1 LNLSGRTISNIDTAD
16 NADIRRAI
24 TKATPKAR
32 IQARR
37 FAKKFDR
44 GTELQTC
51 KAIFDFLKNDLNY
64 VADGDHQVVQLP
76 SALLR
81 NRRGDCKSYSVFT
94 SAVLSNLGIPHYY
107 VYASYTGNP
116 TPGHIYVV
124 TDSGII
130 IDAVYGHFNK
140 EKAANYKYPTNIN
153 GTMRVSTIAGVAKC
167 CASCEPQGIGFFLK
181 GKKPKGDKPPKG
193 PKRKDVCGKQGAK
206 VVTLSPGRVIFL
218 LAVKNNMDGF
228 ATKMSK
234 MDNARLTTL
243 WCNVGGKPEELFE
256 AIRKGASKKSRKLG
270 ILSKLADRAGVKIG
284 STFIGAT
291 LTQPQIDAITN
302 GIPAVAIAAGTA
314 IGLAVGQPA
323 KGAAAG
329 TSLATVM
336 KGLTPIIIQAI
347 QAATPADV
355 TDDIEAPTDVEKENI
370 PDGDA
375 AAGGSGGGNA
385 AAGGSGGGAM
395 NTTNLLLIA
404 GGLVTAYFIFKK

>member
-1 LNLSGRTISNIDTAD
+1 MNLSGRTISNIDTAD

-51 KAIFDFLKNDLNY
+51 KAIFDFLKNDLKY

-153 GTMRVSTIAGVAKC
+153 GTMRVSTIAGIG
-167 CASCEPQGIGFFLK
+167 CASCPSPGIGSKEDRQRRRRERQLEQEEKKRQKQLEEEQRKLARQACGPQGLK
-181 GKKPKGDKPPKG
+181 PG
-193 PKRKDVCGKQGAK
+193 
-206 VVTLSPGRVIFL
+206 TLALGRWLFAAIVQM
-218 LAVKNNMDGF
+218 NMDGF

-234 MDNARLTTL
+234 MDFAKIKDA
-243 WCNVGGKPEELFE
+243 WCKVGGNPFSLQEWIKNGSSRRE
-256 AIRKGASKKSRKLG
+256 IRIGLLSRIAKK
-270 ILSKLADRAGVKIG
+270 AGVKIG
-284 STFIGAT
+284 SSIGQAPENMT
-291 LTQPQIDAITN
+291 PQKIKQIENA
-302 GIPAVAIAAGTA
+302 IPAAGAVVA
-314 IGLAVGQPA
+314 
-323 KGAAAG
+323 
-329 TSLATVM
+329 
-336 KGLTPIIIQAI
+336 TPIALASGNPEKAAPAIPGFVMVLKELSPLIVDMIIALKGSDMGPDQPI
-347 QAATPADV
+347 PPFTP
-355 TDDIEAPTDVEKENI
+355 PT
-370 PDGDA
+370 PPP
-375 AAGGSGGGNA
+375 SGGNGLSA
-385 AAGGSGGGAM
+385 
-395 NTTNLLLIA
+395 TTMLLIA
-404 GGLVTAYFIFKK
+404 GGMVAAYFVFKK

>member
-1 LNLSGRTISNIDTAD
+1 MNLSGRTISNIDTAD

-37 FAKKFDR
+37 FAKNFDR

-94 SAVLSNLGIPHYY
+94 SAVLSNLGIPHHY

-140 EKAANYKYPTNIN
+140 EKSANYKYPTNIN
-153 GTMRVSTIAGVAKC
+153 GTMRVSTIAGVGAC
-167 CASCEPQGIGFFLK
+167 CASCPSPGLGIGSKEDRERRRRERELERERKRRERELEKEQKEAAREACGPQGAR
-181 GKKPKGDKPPKG
+181 DE
-193 PKRKDVCGKQGAK
+193 
-206 VVTLSPGRVIFL
+206 L
-218 LAVKNNMDGF
+218 LALGRWFFAAMVQMNMDGF

-234 MDNARLTTL
+234 MDFEKLKNL
-243 WCNVGGKPEELFE
+243 WCKAGGNPYSLQQWIKNGSSRRE
-256 AIRKGASKKSRKLG
+256 IRIGLLKFIAKK
-270 ILSKLADRAGVKIG
+270 AGVKIG
-284 STFIGAT
+284 SYIGETPEPMTPQKIKQIENAIPAAGAVIAT
-291 LTQPQIDAITN
+291 PIALASGNPEKAAL
-302 GIPAVAIAAGTA
+302 GIPPFVKVLKYMA
-314 IGLAVGQPA
+314 
-323 KGAAAG
+323 
-329 TSLATVM
+329 
-336 KGLTPIIIQAI
+336 PIIVDMFLQLK
-347 QAATPADV
+347 AADLGDTETIPPFNPGPPP
-355 TDDIEAPTDVEKENI
+355 DDK
-370 PDGDA
+370 
-375 AAGGSGGGNA
+375 
-385 AAGGSGGGAM
+385 GGAGM
-395 NTTNLLLIA
+395 TTILLVA
-404 GGLVTAYFIFKK
+404 GGLAAAYFFFKK